1 MRLHDVAAQV
11 RGYLVVF
18 GALLVLTVVT
28 VGVSYL
34 HLPRGRPSPS
44 VIAIALVKA
53 ALVAMFFMHLKGEKP
68 MVYWPLGLTAFL
80 FVGLFAEPAVA
91 EGDHLFGTQF
101 GDAFT
106 IELGIGAQESGIRYG
121 LPGLLRRRR
130 RGDAREPERRHR
142 RADGRDGDRARVL
155 CAFLRHAGAAIA

>member
-1 MRLHDVAAQV
+1 MTHDVAAQV
-11 RGYLVVF
+11 RGYLFVF

-34 HLPRGRPSPS
+34 HLPKVPA
-44 VIAIALVKA
+44 IAIGLSIALAKA
-53 ALVAMFFMHLKGEKP
+53 ALVAMYFMHLKGERE

-80 FVGLFAEPAVA
+80 FVGLLVSLLLS

-106 IELGIGAQESGIRYG
+106 KE
-121 LPGLLRRRR
+121 
-130 RGDAREPERRHR
+130 
-142 RADGRDGDRARVL
+142 
-155 CAFLRHAGAAIA
+155 